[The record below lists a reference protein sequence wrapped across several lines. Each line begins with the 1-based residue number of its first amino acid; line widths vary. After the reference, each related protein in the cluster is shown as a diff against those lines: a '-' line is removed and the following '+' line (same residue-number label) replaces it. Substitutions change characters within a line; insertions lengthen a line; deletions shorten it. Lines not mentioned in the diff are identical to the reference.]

1 MESLKPTWYH
11 ELLALGA
18 LSFLTTLR
26 ESSLQIAA
34 QYLIA
39 LLVARHVVRAVY
51 YLFIYP
57 SGNPIEP
64 YLSWTRQWPDEPLIK
79 FTGFGNADCLIIND
93 LEVFKEVFQT
103 KSYSFIKAQF
113 NTRIIVQVTGTGMVF
128 AEGDLHKAQRKLLS
142 PSFSLTK
149 VKKAIP
155 LFQSKAKE
163 LVQLFDNEIKSQQ
176 GVVDSKSGLKQFD
189 LVDWHLNLASTIL
202 LLTLRVHLNAVSQAF
217 SRVTVDII
225 AWWTLGIDLQA
236 TLTHSFFHQA
246 YHRMFDPSLF
256 GGILM
261 VMNAYIPGT
270 RSLPFEE
277 NRVFN
282 ACSGGVR
289 SRIREVI
296 RERFA
301 EIDEVPGGSG
311 SGGDGKGAEKTRDR
325 PDLLTHMIL
334 ESRSINEPWSEDEI
348 LENCLN
354 MMVAGHETSATTLT
368 WGTHIFTL
376 YPHIQTRARAEVLR
390 LLKKN
395 PTPDY
400 RDLEE
405 GLPFIDNLTREILRF
420 YAPGVLAARE
430 SLEDVT
436 VGGTFVP
443 KGTPLYMF
451 PALVTRNKRIWGED
465 VDVFDPDR
473 WDRLEGTPASNPL
486 AFATF
491 LAGPR
496 QCIGKGFA
504 LIEIKV
510 LFMAILSNFKFEAA
524 VDPEDIEFVNPS
536 PVLRPK
542 GGLKVKVR
550 RLETGDV
557 EDASLY

>member
-26 ESSLQIAA
+26 ESLLQTAA
-34 QYLIA
+34 RYLIA
-39 LLVARHVVRAVY
+39 LLVARHVIRAVY

-57 SGNPIEP
+57 YFFSPLRHLPGPKDHHFLVGDLINQARSGNPIEP
-64 YLSWTRQWPDEPLIK
+64 YLSWTRQWPNEPLIK
-79 FTGFGNADCLIIND
+79 FTGFGNSDCLLIND

-163 LVQLFDNEIKSQQ
+163 LVQLFDKEIKSQE
-176 GVVDSKSGLKQFD
+176 GTVDM
-189 LVDWHLNLASTIL
+189 
-202 LLTLRVHLNAVSQAF
+202 SQAF

-261 VMNAYIPGT
+261 VMNAYVPGT

-301 EIDEVPGGSG
+301 EIDEVPGG

-376 YPHIQTRARAEVLR
+376 YPQIQTRARAEVLR

-400 RDLEE
+400 LDLEE
-405 GLPFIDNLTREILRF
+405 GLPFIDNLTREVLRF

-430 SLEDVT
+430 PVEDVT
-436 VGGTFVP
+436 VGGTFIP

-510 LFMAILSNFKFEAA
+510 LFMAILSNFKFEAP

-542 GGLKVKVR
+542 GGLKVRVR
-550 RLETGDV
+550 RLEAGDV
-557 EDASLY
+557 EDAFLI

>member
-1 MESLKPTWYH
+1 MDSLKPTWYH

-26 ESSLQIAA
+26 ESFLQTAA
-34 QYLIA
+34 RYLIA
-39 LLVARHVVRAVY
+39 LLVGRHVVRAVY
-51 YLFIYP
+51 YIFIYP
-57 SGNPIEP
+57 YFFSPLRYLPGPKNHHFLVGDLINQAKSGNPIEP
-64 YLSWTRQWPDEPLIK
+64 YLSWTRQWPNEPLIK

-93 LEVFKEVFQT
+93 LEVFKEIFQT

-128 AEGDLHKAQRKLLS
+128 AEGDLHKSQRKLLS

-176 GVVDSKSGLKQFD
+176 GVVDM
-189 LVDWHLNLASTIL
+189 
-202 LLTLRVHLNAVSQAF
+202 SQVF

-225 AWWTLGIDLQA
+225 AWWTLGIDLRA

-282 ACSGGVR
+282 AFSGGVR

-301 EIDEVPGGSG
+301 EIDEIN
-311 SGGDGKGAEKTRDR
+311 EKTRDR

-376 YPHIQTRARAEVLR
+376 YPHIQTRARAEVLA
-390 LLKKN
+390 LLKKT

-430 SLEDVT
+430 PVEDIT
-436 VGGTFVP
+436 IGGTFIP

-451 PALVTRNKRIWGED
+451 PALVTRNKQIWGED
-465 VDVFDPDR
+465 VDEFDPDR

-486 AFATF
+486 AFAAF

-496 QCIGKGFA
+496 QCIGKVFA
-504 LIEIKV
+504 LIELKV
-510 LFMAILSNFKFEAA
+510 IFMAILSNFKFEAA
-524 VDPEDIEFVNPS
+524 LDPKDVEFVNPS

-542 GGLKVKVR
+542 VGLKVRVR
-550 RLETGDV
+550 RLEAGDF
-557 EDASLY
+557 EDASL